1 MAKDQ
6 KRHSQHKPTA
16 ASIMKAHKHVI
27 SKKKDEQR
35 ATKPSYQE
43 ICRAQCRM
51 GKEILVHCDTLTC
64 TFKGCIVCAYK
75 VLVKPNGDYRQFKL
89 NARPEE
95 CKRKVKTDVYT
106 GNVLVVGDG
115 DLTFSLD
122 LSRQSNIQLTAT
134 TYLSL
139 E

>member
-1 MAKDQ
+1 
-6 KRHSQHKPTA
+6 
-16 ASIMKAHKHVI
+16 
-27 SKKKDEQR
+27 
-35 ATKPSYQE
+35 
-43 ICRAQCRM
+43 M
-51 GKEILVHCDTLTC
+51 GKEILVHRDTLTC
-64 TFKGCIVCAYK
+64 TFKGCVVCAYK

-95 CKRKVKTDVYT
+95 CLRKVKTDVYS

-139 E
+139 EQLIESYGESIKDTIAELHKNNATVLHNVDASSL